1 MTKYRKMLS
10 DCDAEPIVAM
20 MQLIET
26 QSKQTIVAWCL
37 DYAQTHILPLYLEQ
51 FPADSRPQ
59 SVLDAALAWLKKEIK
74 LPEAK
79 ALILAC
85 HEAAREAEAFPTA
98 QAAARALGQ
107 AASTIH
113 APTHALGLPL
123 YGSLA
128 LAYDEL
134 GVDADWQDLESFA
147 LQECEKMLES
157 FRAVAREDEPNP
169 VKVKWF
175 C

>member
-1 MTKYRKMLS
+1 MKKYRKMLS
-10 DCDAEPIVAM
+10 NWQVEPIM
-20 MQLIET
+20 GLMRLIET
-26 QSKQTIVAWCL
+26 QSKPTIVAWCL
-37 DYAQTHILPLYLEQ
+37 DYAQKQILPIYQKQ

-59 SVLDAALAWLKKEIK
+59 NALDAARAWMNKEIK

-85 HEAAREAEAFPTA
+85 HAAAREAEAFPVA
-98 QAAARALGQ
+98 QAAARAIGQ
-107 AASTIH
+107 AASSIH

-128 LAYDEL
+128 LAYDAL
-134 GVDADWQDLESFA
+134 GVDASWQELESFA
-147 LQECEKMLES
+147 LKECEKML
-157 FRAVAREDEPNP
+157 AALQAAAIPDEPNP